1 MSDYSANEIIALNLK
16 SKFQHVK
23 KTTDVVNDVIVFLC
37 DMIEDAK
44 EFHPDITKTSIKANL
59 AGDVICGYYCIVEKG
74 KLPYYTVFNI

>member
-23 KTTDVVNDVIVFLC
+23 KTTSVVNDVIVTIC

-44 EFHPDITKTSIKANL
+44 AFHQITKTSVKANL

-74 KLPYYTVFNI
+74 RKPCYTIFNI